1 MNDYQKDDRRGK
13 IALWITIIGTI
24 IVLILFIAS
33 LFDVFDNM
41 CRSDIY
47 F

>member
-24 IVLILFIAS
+24 IVLILFMAS
-33 LFDVFDNM
+33 LFDILHNM
-41 CRSDIY
+41 SRSDIY